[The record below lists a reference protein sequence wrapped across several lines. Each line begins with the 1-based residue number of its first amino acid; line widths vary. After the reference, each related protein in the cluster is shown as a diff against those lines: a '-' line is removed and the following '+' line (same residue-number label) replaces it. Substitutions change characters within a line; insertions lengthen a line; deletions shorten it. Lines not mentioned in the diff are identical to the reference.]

1 MEGCSAWA
9 EEAREGLLEGT
20 HGLGACFG
28 LVGTAERWV
37 PGGRVVGC
45 LACRRRFEMVFEL
58 QVLSDVS
65 AFSELVGLDLGCL
78 RARPHRAAILAV
90 ALSD

>member
-1 MEGCSAWA
+1 
-9 EEAREGLLEGT
+9 
-20 HGLGACFG
+20 
-28 LVGTAERWV
+28 
-37 PGGRVVGC
+37 
-45 LACRRRFEMVFEL
+45 MVFEL